1 MTIAGDLARAEGTT
15 TVAREKYLR
24 CAKEYCRNGF
34 NKTMALEKVYR
45 YSHRT
50 AMQNTWRIFSHPVTM
65 NEVERLLKMAND
77 RLEMGPERVLQLL
90 GLYAEAG
97 IHLAKFKK
105 VNGNGD
111 LYWDFTD
118 ATEEELLLVNQLET
132 AEYTEGRG
140 EGARDIKKFKIGH
153 SDPLAAIDK
162 LARVYGMYDDKLK
175 LSGEMSLIDRINA
188 GQKRAGAKKD
198 DKDGA

>member
-1 MTIAGDLARAEGTT
+1 MSAKEHNTT
-15 TVAREKYLR
+15 GVARDKYLR

-50 AMQNTWRIFSHPVTM
+50 ATQNTWRIFSHPVTM

-97 IHLAKFKK
+97 LALAKFKK
-105 VNGNGD
+105 VHEGD

-140 EGARDIKKFKIGH
+140 PDARQIKKFKIGH
-153 SDPLAAIDK
+153 SDPLTAIDK
-162 LARVYGMYDDKLK
+162 LARVYGMYDDKVK
-175 LSGEMSLIDRINA
+175 LSGELSLIDRINA
-188 GQKRAGAKKD
+188 GQKRAGSKKE
-198 DKDGA
+198 DKS